1 MSDKTTNK
9 PQPSGENINLGRT
22 TPPPSNS
29 LKPTPK
35 PSSDK

>member
-9 PQPSGENINLGRT
+9 PQQSGENINLGRT
-22 TPPPSNS
+22 TPSPSNS
-29 LKPTPK
+29 LKPVPK